1 MLYAWLKKRRA
12 AKAAIVA
19 EAAAMI
25 REFGD
30 TALCVSRDLAAMKR
44 AEASTQALQQA
55 AHWDQ
60 VRFTIRKLTRM
71 KRINTDATHFTMA
84 PKIVAP
90 RR

>member
-1 MLYAWLKKRRA
+1 MLFAWLKKRRA

-30 TALCVSRDLAAMKR
+30 TAFCVSRDLAEMKR
-44 AEASTQALQQA
+44 AEASMQGLQQA
-55 AHWDQ
+55 DHWDR

-71 KRINTDATHFTMA
+71 KRINTAATHFTRA
-84 PKIVAP
+84 PKIAAP
-90 RR
+90 YR